1 MMTYKEAALD
11 YLNNPR
17 DVHTVLKD
25 GSIGHWF
32 YVHTENGVIYVTPA
46 ESHTPSSRITYPIRL
61 NETEYDTIYAI
72 YQKRKQGKPV
82 SSEATKATRAQ
93 VYWFGVFSEIGL

>member
-1 MMTYKEAALD
+1 MTYRDLANEFQRT
-11 YLNNPR
+11 PR
-17 DVHTVLKD
+17 DVHTVPITNKPPL
-25 GSIGHWF
+25 WF
-32 YVHTENGVIYVTPA
+32 YVHTENGVIYVTSA
-46 ESHTPSSRITYPIRL
+46 ESHTPSSRIMYPIKL